1 MKNIRTKQTPCF
13 RRWSRKGWAAFASLH
28 RHVTIGVLAVTM
40 SILLLATQHASAHDA
55 DTAAVLK
62 TLRID
67 EVGISGSQSA
77 PTRNVQSQTPLF
89 DRKAQA
95 AAPVQTL
102 ESALRLAPSVDIRER
117 GGKGMQA
124 DIFIRGGSFD
134 QTMVLLNGIDFT
146 DARTGHQSH
155 SLPVDIDCIS
165 AVDLLDGVPGVGAFA
180 GAVNIRTAPLKLTY
194 LRFEGAGGQHGYA
207 YANLSGAVTSGRFS
221 LLAAGSYRR
230 SDGYRHNTEFANY
243 NAFVRATYEAPRAG
257 FFDLQAGYQNRTFGS
272 NGFYAAY
279 NPDQWE
285 ATSTAL
291 ASLRWLK
298 QAGRFSFGASAS
310 YRKNFDRYDWTRGTA
325 MNRHNTDN
333 VGARLWA
340 DYDWRA
346 GTTSLGGDYAFNH
359 IYSTNLG
366 EALSRPHGRYTH
378 AKARSTGNLWLRH
391 AKQWRRFDLAASA
404 GISLTPYGT
413 SALWSLSGGYTP
425 APGLHLGIGAFQSM
439 RLPTFTDLYYTS
451 PAQINNLDLTPERAV
466 TYLFDAGYMK
476 NSWRLSLQ
484 TYYRAGRD
492 IIDWVWREDM
502 GDKWHSEQTSRLDTY
517 GIELSGGYTVADGFL
532 RRVTL
537 SYGYITTDRNSD
549 IIAKGAMDYMR
560 HKAALAV
567 EVHFLR
573 RMSLALTA
581 SVYDR
586 NGSYT
591 HYPVPGDPS
600 LSEVRDY
607 EPYFLLDGRLQW
619 EKGICRL
626 YVDATNITDS
636 RYCDLGGIP
645 LPGAWGTA
653 GVALTIGRGYA
664 PFRLHSGPS
673 PRAAGFFLP
682 VGRQPCAAFLRAS
695 RWTGS
700 GFGEVILAR
709 SLRQRFFRGGA
720 FSSPCRVDSRGN
732 GVQDSAPSSRGA
744 SRPSRFF

>member
-1 MKNIRTKQTPCF
+1 
-13 RRWSRKGWAAFASLH
+13 
-28 RHVTIGVLAVTM
+28 M

-77 PTRNVQSQTPLF
+77 PTRSVQSQTPLF

-180 GAVNIRTAPLKLTY
+180 GAVNIRTAPLKPTY

-230 SDGYRHNTEFANY
+230 SDGYRHNTDFANY

-340 DYDWRA
+340 DYDWQA

-425 APGLHLGIGAFQSM
+425 AAGLHLGIGAFQSM

-645 LPGAWGTA
+645 LPGAWVTA
-653 GVALTIGRGYA
+653 GVALTIGR
-664 PFRLHSGPS
+664 
-673 PRAAGFFLP
+673 
-682 VGRQPCAAFLRAS
+682 
-695 RWTGS
+695 
-700 GFGEVILAR
+700 
-709 SLRQRFFRGGA
+709 
-720 FSSPCRVDSRGN
+720 
-732 GVQDSAPSSRGA
+732 
-744 SRPSRFF
+744 

>member
-1 MKNIRTKQTPCF
+1 MLKKKWLQKSESCRKKLPLQRFEKRGRSRTRFPTAVNYFINPTKNKMKNIQAKQTPCF
-13 RRWSRKGWAAFASLH
+13 RRWSRKGWSAFASLH
-28 RHVTIGVLAVTM
+28 RHVTIGVLAATM

-67 EVGISGSQSA
+67 EVGISDSQSA

-180 GAVNIRTAPLKLTY
+180 GAVNIRTAPLKPTY

-230 SDGYRHNTEFANY
+230 SDGYRHNTDFANY

-425 APGLHLGIGAFQSM
+425 AAGLHLGIGAFQSM

-451 PAQINNLDLTPERAV
+451 PAQINNLDLTPESAV
-466 TYLFDAGYMK
+466 TYLFDTGYMK

-645 LPGAWGTA
+645 LPGAWVTA
-653 GVALTIGRGYA
+653 GVALTIGR
-664 PFRLHSGPS
+664 
-673 PRAAGFFLP
+673 
-682 VGRQPCAAFLRAS
+682 
-695 RWTGS
+695 
-700 GFGEVILAR
+700 
-709 SLRQRFFRGGA
+709 
-720 FSSPCRVDSRGN
+720 
-732 GVQDSAPSSRGA
+732 
-744 SRPSRFF
+744 

>member
-1 MKNIRTKQTPCF
+1 MLKKKWLQKSESCRKKLPLQRFEKRGRSRTRFPTAVNYFINPTKNKMKNIQAKQTPCF
-13 RRWSRKGWAAFASLH
+13 RRWSRKGWSAFASLH
-28 RHVTIGVLAVTM
+28 RHVTIGVLAATM
-40 SILLLATQHASAHDA
+40 SILLLATQSASAQHA
-55 DTAAVLK
+55 DTAAVLR

-67 EVGISGSQSA
+67 EVGISGSQTA

-146 DARTGHQSH
+146 DSRTGHQSH

-180 GAVNIRTAPLKLTY
+180 GAVNIRTAPLKPTY

-230 SDGYRHNTEFANY
+230 SDGYRHNTDFANY

-425 APGLHLGIGAFQSM
+425 AAGLHLGIGAFQSM

-451 PAQINNLDLTPERAV
+451 PAQINNLDLTPESAV
-466 TYLFDAGYMK
+466 TYLFDTGYMK

-645 LPGAWGTA
+645 LPGAWVTA
-653 GVALTIGRGYA
+653 GVALTIGR
-664 PFRLHSGPS
+664 
-673 PRAAGFFLP
+673 
-682 VGRQPCAAFLRAS
+682 
-695 RWTGS
+695 
-700 GFGEVILAR
+700 
-709 SLRQRFFRGGA
+709 
-720 FSSPCRVDSRGN
+720 
-732 GVQDSAPSSRGA
+732 
-744 SRPSRFF
+744 

>member
-1 MKNIRTKQTPCF
+1 
-13 RRWSRKGWAAFASLH
+13 
-28 RHVTIGVLAVTM
+28 
-40 SILLLATQHASAHDA
+40 
-55 DTAAVLK
+55 
-62 TLRID
+62 
-67 EVGISGSQSA
+67 
-77 PTRNVQSQTPLF
+77 
-89 DRKAQA
+89 
-95 AAPVQTL
+95 
-102 ESALRLAPSVDIRER
+102 
-117 GGKGMQA
+117 MQA

-180 GAVNIRTAPLKLTY
+180 GAVNIRTAPLKPTY

-230 SDGYRHNTEFANY
+230 SDGYRHNTDFANY

-425 APGLHLGIGAFQSM
+425 AAGLHLGIGAFQSM

-466 TYLFDAGYMK
+466 TYLFDAGYVK

-549 IIAKGAMDYMR
+549 IIARGAMDYMR

-645 LPGAWGTA
+645 LPGAWVTA
-653 GVALTIGRGYA
+653 GVALTIG
-664 PFRLHSGPS
+664 H
-673 PRAAGFFLP
+673 
-682 VGRQPCAAFLRAS
+682 
-695 RWTGS
+695 
-700 GFGEVILAR
+700 
-709 SLRQRFFRGGA
+709 
-720 FSSPCRVDSRGN
+720 
-732 GVQDSAPSSRGA
+732 
-744 SRPSRFF
+744 

>member
-77 PTRNVQSQTPLF
+77 PTRSVQSQTPLF

-180 GAVNIRTAPLKLTY
+180 GAVNIRTAPLKPTY

-230 SDGYRHNTEFANY
+230 SDGYRHNTDFANY

-310 YRKNFDRYDWTRGTA
+310 YRKNFDRYDWTRGTP
-325 MNRHNTDN
+325 MNHHNTDN
-333 VGARLWA
+333 AGAEFWA
-340 DYDWRA
+340 DCTWK
-346 GTTSLGGDYAFNH
+346 GGVTSLGGDYTYNH

-366 EALSRPHGRYTH
+366 EPLPTPHGKYTH
-378 AKARSTGNLWLRH
+378 AKDRHVGNLWLRH
-391 AKQWRRFDLAASA
+391 VKQWERFDVSGSA
-404 GISLTPYGT
+404 GVSFTPYGT
-413 SALWSLSGGYTP
+413 SALWSLSGGYRP
-425 APGLHLGIGAFQSM
+425 VRGLRLEVGASQSM

-451 PAQINNLDLTPERAV
+451 PAQLNNLDLKPEHAI
-466 TYLFDAGYMK
+466 TYRFAADYARSGWNASLF
-476 NSWRLSLQ
+476 
-484 TYYRAGRD
+484 TYYRQGRD
-492 IIDWVWREDM
+492 IIDWVWREEL
-502 GDKWHSEQTSRLDTY
+502 GKWHSEQESKLDTY
-517 GIELSGGYTVADGFL
+517 GLEVSGGYTTTGFL
-532 RRVTL
+532 HRISV
-537 SYGYITTDRNSD
+537 SYGYIHTSKVDRVITSS
-549 IIAKGAMDYMR
+549 ALDYMK
-560 HKAALAV
+560 HKAAATV
-567 EVHFLR
+567 EFRFLR
-573 RMSLALTA
+573 NCSLTLTGA
-581 SVYDR
+581 VYDR

-591 HYPVPGDPS
+591 YYLRNADGSLMLDPDGKMMT
-600 LSEVRDY
+600 EVRDFK
-607 EPYFLLDGRLQW
+607 PYFLLDGRLSW
-619 EKGICRL
+619 EKKGWKL
-626 YVDATNITDS
+626 YFDVMNMTDT
-636 RYCDLGGIP
+636 RYFDFGGLEMPGVWFSGGI
-645 LPGAWGTA
+645 
-653 GVALTIGRGYA
+653 VVTIG
-664 PFRLHSGPS
+664 
-673 PRAAGFFLP
+673 
-682 VGRQPCAAFLRAS
+682 
-695 RWTGS
+695 
-700 GFGEVILAR
+700 
-709 SLRQRFFRGGA
+709 
-720 FSSPCRVDSRGN
+720 
-732 GVQDSAPSSRGA
+732 
-744 SRPSRFF
+744 

>member
-1 MKNIRTKQTPCF
+1 
-13 RRWSRKGWAAFASLH
+13 
-28 RHVTIGVLAVTM
+28 M

-180 GAVNIRTAPLKLTY
+180 GAVNIRTAPLKPTY

-230 SDGYRHNTEFANY
+230 SDGYRHNTDFANY

-425 APGLHLGIGAFQSM
+425 AAGLHLGIGAFQSM

-653 GVALTIGRGYA
+653 GVALTIGR
-664 PFRLHSGPS
+664 
-673 PRAAGFFLP
+673 
-682 VGRQPCAAFLRAS
+682 
-695 RWTGS
+695 
-700 GFGEVILAR
+700 
-709 SLRQRFFRGGA
+709 
-720 FSSPCRVDSRGN
+720 
-732 GVQDSAPSSRGA
+732 
-744 SRPSRFF
+744 

>member
-180 GAVNIRTAPLKLTY
+180 GAVNIRTAPLKPTY

-230 SDGYRHNTEFANY
+230 SDGYRHNTDFANY

-340 DYDWRA
+340 DY
-346 GTTSLGGDYAFNH
+346 
-359 IYSTNLG
+359 
-366 EALSRPHGRYTH
+366 
-378 AKARSTGNLWLRH
+378 
-391 AKQWRRFDLAASA
+391 
-404 GISLTPYGT
+404 
-413 SALWSLSGGYTP
+413 
-425 APGLHLGIGAFQSM
+425 
-439 RLPTFTDLYYTS
+439 
-451 PAQINNLDLTPERAV
+451 
-466 TYLFDAGYMK
+466 
-476 NSWRLSLQ
+476 
-484 TYYRAGRD
+484 AGR
-492 IIDWVWREDM
+492 
-502 GDKWHSEQTSRLDTY
+502 
-517 GIELSGGYTVADGFL
+517 GG
-532 RRVTL
+532 
-537 SYGYITTDRNSD
+537 RN
-549 IIAKGAMDYMR
+549 
-560 HKAALAV
+560 L
-567 EVHFLR
+567 
-573 RMSLALTA
+573 
-581 SVYDR
+581 
-586 NGSYT
+586 
-591 HYPVPGDPS
+591 
-600 LSEVRDY
+600 
-607 EPYFLLDGRLQW
+607 
-619 EKGICRL
+619 
-626 YVDATNITDS
+626 
-636 RYCDLGGIP
+636 
-645 LPGAWGTA
+645 
-653 GVALTIGRGYA
+653 
-664 PFRLHSGPS
+664 
-673 PRAAGFFLP
+673 
-682 VGRQPCAAFLRAS
+682 
-695 RWTGS
+695 
-700 GFGEVILAR
+700 
-709 SLRQRFFRGGA
+709 
-720 FSSPCRVDSRGN
+720 
-732 GVQDSAPSSRGA
+732 
-744 SRPSRFF
+744 

>member
-1 MKNIRTKQTPCF
+1 MKNIQAKQTPCF
-13 RRWSRKGWAAFASLH
+13 RRWSRKGWSAFASLH
-28 RHVTIGVLAVTM
+28 RHVTIGVLAATM
-40 SILLLATQHASAHDA
+40 SILLLATQSASAQHA
-55 DTAAVLK
+55 DTAAVLR

-67 EVGISGSQSA
+67 EVGISGSQTA

-180 GAVNIRTAPLKLTY
+180 GAVNIRTAPLKPTY

-230 SDGYRHNTEFANY
+230 SDGYRHNTDFANY

-310 YRKNFDRYDWTRGTA
+310 YRKNFDRYDWTRGTP
-325 MNRHNTDN
+325 MNHHNTDN
-333 VGARLWA
+333 AGAEFWA
-340 DYDWRA
+340 DCTWK
-346 GTTSLGGDYAFNH
+346 GGVTSLGGDYTYNH

-366 EALSRPHGRYTH
+366 EPLPTPHGKYTH
-378 AKARSTGNLWLRH
+378 AKDRHVGNLWLRH
-391 AKQWRRFDLAASA
+391 VKQWERFDVSGSA
-404 GISLTPYGT
+404 GVSFTPYGT
-413 SALWSLSGGYTP
+413 SALWSLSGGYRP
-425 APGLHLGIGAFQSM
+425 VRGLRLEVGAAQSM

-451 PAQINNLDLTPERAV
+451 PAQLNNLDLKPEHAI
-466 TYLFDAGYMK
+466 TYRFAADYARSGWNASLF
-476 NSWRLSLQ
+476 
-484 TYYRAGRD
+484 TYYRQGRD
-492 IIDWVWREDM
+492 IIDWVWREEL
-502 GDKWHSEQTSRLDTY
+502 GKWHSEQESKLDTY
-517 GIELSGGYTVADGFL
+517 GLEVSGGYTTTGFL
-532 RRVTL
+532 HRISV
-537 SYGYITTDRNSD
+537 SYGYIHTSKVDRVITSS
-549 IIAKGAMDYMR
+549 ALDYMK
-560 HKAALAV
+560 HKAAATV
-567 EVHFLR
+567 EFRFLR
-573 RMSLALTA
+573 NCSLTLTGA
-581 SVYDR
+581 VYDR

-591 HYPVPGDPS
+591 YYLRNADGSLMLDPDGKMMT
-600 LSEVRDY
+600 EVRDFK
-607 EPYFLLDGRLQW
+607 PYFLLDGRLSW
-619 EKGICRL
+619 EKKGWKL
-626 YVDATNITDS
+626 YFDVMNMTDT
-636 RYCDLGGIP
+636 RYFDFGGLEMPGVWFSGGI
-645 LPGAWGTA
+645 
-653 GVALTIGRGYA
+653 VVTIG
-664 PFRLHSGPS
+664 
-673 PRAAGFFLP
+673 
-682 VGRQPCAAFLRAS
+682 
-695 RWTGS
+695 
-700 GFGEVILAR
+700 
-709 SLRQRFFRGGA
+709 
-720 FSSPCRVDSRGN
+720 
-732 GVQDSAPSSRGA
+732 
-744 SRPSRFF
+744 

>member
-1 MKNIRTKQTPCF
+1 MLKKKWLQKSESCRKKLPLQRFEKRGRSRTRFPTAVNYFINPTKNKMKNIQAKQTPCF
-13 RRWSRKGWAAFASLH
+13 RRWSRKGWSAFASLH

-180 GAVNIRTAPLKLTY
+180 GAVNIRTAPLKPTY

-230 SDGYRHNTEFANY
+230 SDGYRHNTDFANY

-425 APGLHLGIGAFQSM
+425 AAGLHLGIGAFQSM

-451 PAQINNLDLTPERAV
+451 PAQINNLDLTPESAV
-466 TYLFDAGYMK
+466 TYLFDTGYMK

-645 LPGAWGTA
+645 LPGAWVTA
-653 GVALTIGRGYA
+653 GVALTIGR
-664 PFRLHSGPS
+664 
-673 PRAAGFFLP
+673 
-682 VGRQPCAAFLRAS
+682 
-695 RWTGS
+695 
-700 GFGEVILAR
+700 
-709 SLRQRFFRGGA
+709 
-720 FSSPCRVDSRGN
+720 
-732 GVQDSAPSSRGA
+732 
-744 SRPSRFF
+744 

>member
-1 MKNIRTKQTPCF
+1 
-13 RRWSRKGWAAFASLH
+13 
-28 RHVTIGVLAVTM
+28 
-40 SILLLATQHASAHDA
+40 
-55 DTAAVLK
+55 
-62 TLRID
+62 
-67 EVGISGSQSA
+67 
-77 PTRNVQSQTPLF
+77 
-89 DRKAQA
+89 
-95 AAPVQTL
+95 
-102 ESALRLAPSVDIRER
+102 
-117 GGKGMQA
+117 
-124 DIFIRGGSFD
+124 
-134 QTMVLLNGIDFT
+134 MVLLNGIDFT

-180 GAVNIRTAPLKLTY
+180 GAVNIRTAPLKPTY

-230 SDGYRHNTEFANY
+230 SDGYRHNTDFANY

-391 AKQWRRFDLAASA
+391 AKQWRRFDLVASA

-425 APGLHLGIGAFQSM
+425 AAGLHLGIGAFQSM

-466 TYLFDAGYMK
+466 TYLFDAGYVK

-591 HYPVPGDPS
+591 HYPVPGDSS
-600 LSEVRDY
+600 LSEVRGY

-645 LPGAWGTA
+645 LPGAWVTA
-653 GVALTIGRGYA
+653 GVALTIGR
-664 PFRLHSGPS
+664 
-673 PRAAGFFLP
+673 
-682 VGRQPCAAFLRAS
+682 
-695 RWTGS
+695 
-700 GFGEVILAR
+700 
-709 SLRQRFFRGGA
+709 
-720 FSSPCRVDSRGN
+720 
-732 GVQDSAPSSRGA
+732 
-744 SRPSRFF
+744 

>member
-1 MKNIRTKQTPCF
+1 MLKKKWLQKSESCRKKLPLQRFEKRGRSRTRFPTAVNYFINPTKNKMKNIQAKQTPCF

-180 GAVNIRTAPLKLTY
+180 GAVNIRTAPLKPTY

-230 SDGYRHNTEFANY
+230 SDGYRHNTDFANY

-425 APGLHLGIGAFQSM
+425 AAGLHLGIGAFQSM

-653 GVALTIGRGYA
+653 GVALTIGR
-664 PFRLHSGPS
+664 
-673 PRAAGFFLP
+673 
-682 VGRQPCAAFLRAS
+682 
-695 RWTGS
+695 
-700 GFGEVILAR
+700 
-709 SLRQRFFRGGA
+709 
-720 FSSPCRVDSRGN
+720 
-732 GVQDSAPSSRGA
+732 
-744 SRPSRFF
+744 

>member
-1 MKNIRTKQTPCF
+1 
-13 RRWSRKGWAAFASLH
+13 
-28 RHVTIGVLAVTM
+28 M

-180 GAVNIRTAPLKLTY
+180 GAVNIRTAPLKPTY

-230 SDGYRHNTEFANY
+230 SDGYRHNTDFANY

-366 EALSRPHGRYTH
+366 EALSRPHGRYAH

-404 GISLTPYGT
+404 GISLTSYGT

-425 APGLHLGIGAFQSM
+425 AAGLHLGIGAFQSM

-451 PAQINNLDLTPERAV
+451 PAQINNLDLTPEKAV

-502 GDKWHSEQTSRLDTY
+502 GDKLHSEQTSRLDTY

-619 EKGICRL
+619 EKGICWL

-645 LPGAWGTA
+645 LPGAWVTA
-653 GVALTIGRGYA
+653 GVALTIGR
-664 PFRLHSGPS
+664 
-673 PRAAGFFLP
+673 
-682 VGRQPCAAFLRAS
+682 
-695 RWTGS
+695 
-700 GFGEVILAR
+700 
-709 SLRQRFFRGGA
+709 
-720 FSSPCRVDSRGN
+720 
-732 GVQDSAPSSRGA
+732 
-744 SRPSRFF
+744 

>member
-1 MKNIRTKQTPCF
+1 MKKRSKSGVRCF
-13 RRWSRKGWAAFASLH
+13 TRWSRKGYGAFASLGK
-28 RHVTIGVLAVTM
+28 VVKIGVLSLSM
-40 SILLLATQHASAHDA
+40 SIITLNAKSASAQP
-55 DTAAVLK
+55 DTVRL
-62 TLRID
+62 LREMEI
-67 EVGISGSQSA
+67 EALQVTA
-77 PTRNVQSQTPLF
+77 ERLNPTRGVVTPTAVYSRDTLGIAPQQTIEG
-89 DRKAQA
+89 
-95 AAPVQTL
+95 V
-102 ESALRLAPSVDIRER
+102 LRLNPAIDVRER
-117 GGKGMQA
+117 GGKGVQA
-124 DIFIRGGSFD
+124 DISLRGGTYD

-155 SLPVDIDCIS
+155 SLPVDIECIS

-180 GAVNIRTAPLKLTY
+180 GAVNIRTAPLKPTY

-230 SDGYRHNTEFANY
+230 SDGYRHNTDFANY

-425 APGLHLGIGAFQSM
+425 AAGLHLGIGAFQSM

-645 LPGAWGTA
+645 LSGAWVTA
-653 GVALTIGRGYA
+653 GVALTIGR
-664 PFRLHSGPS
+664 
-673 PRAAGFFLP
+673 
-682 VGRQPCAAFLRAS
+682 
-695 RWTGS
+695 
-700 GFGEVILAR
+700 
-709 SLRQRFFRGGA
+709 
-720 FSSPCRVDSRGN
+720 
-732 GVQDSAPSSRGA
+732 
-744 SRPSRFF
+744 

>member
-1 MKNIRTKQTPCF
+1 MKEIQTKRTPRF
-13 RRWSRKGWAAFASLH
+13 RRWCRKGYAAFASL
-28 RHVTIGVLAVTM
+28 RRQVTIGVLSVSMSTILLSTTTPVQAQTVDSLTIARELEIEKVEVTGVKATPTRSTM
-40 SILLLATQHASAHDA
+40 SSTS
-55 DTAAVLK
+55 V
-62 TLRID
+62 
-67 EVGISGSQSA
+67 
-77 PTRNVQSQTPLF
+77 F
-89 DRKAQA
+89 DRKAGA
-95 AAPVQTL
+95 SAPVQTL
-102 ESALRLAPSVDIRER
+102 ESVLRLSPAIDLRER
-117 GGKGMQA
+117 SGRGTQA
-124 DIFIRGGSFD
+124 DIMIRGGSFD
-134 QTMVLLNGIDFT
+134 QTMVMLNGINFT

-155 SLPVDIDCIS
+155 SLPIDIDCI
-165 AVDLLDGVPGVGAFA
+165 AGIDLIDGVSGVGAYA
-180 GAVNIRTAPLKLTY
+180 GALNIRTMPLKSRY
-194 LRFEGAGGQHGYA
+194 LRIEAAGGDDGYA
-207 YANLSGAVTSGRFS
+207 YGNLSGAVTKGRFS
-221 LLAAGSYRR
+221 LFAAGSYRR
-230 SDGYRHNTEFANY
+230 SDGYIHNTDFENY
-243 NAFVRATYEAPRAG
+243 NGYLRMNYDSEKAG
-257 FFDLQAGYQNRTFGS
+257 FFDFQAGYQNRSFGS

-279 NPDQWE
+279 NPDQFE
-285 ATSTAL
+285 HTSTVL
-291 ASLRWLK
+291 SSLRWVK
-298 QAGRFSFGASAS
+298 SVGRFTLNSSVS
-310 YRKNFDRYDWTRGTA
+310 YRKNFDRYDWTRGTP
-325 MNRHNTDN
+325 MNHHNTDN
-333 VGARLWA
+333 AGAEFWA
-340 DYDWRA
+340 DCTWK
-346 GTTSLGGDYAFNH
+346 GGVTSLGGDYTYNH

-653 GVALTIGRGYA
+653 GVALTIGR
-664 PFRLHSGPS
+664 
-673 PRAAGFFLP
+673 
-682 VGRQPCAAFLRAS
+682 
-695 RWTGS
+695 
-700 GFGEVILAR
+700 
-709 SLRQRFFRGGA
+709 
-720 FSSPCRVDSRGN
+720 
-732 GVQDSAPSSRGA
+732 
-744 SRPSRFF
+744 

>member
-1 MKNIRTKQTPCF
+1 MLKKKWLQKSESCRKKLPLQRFEKRGRSRTRFPTAVNYFINPTKNKMKNIQAKQTPCF
-13 RRWSRKGWAAFASLH
+13 RRWSRKGWSAFASLH

-77 PTRNVQSQTPLF
+77 PTRSVQSQTPLF

-180 GAVNIRTAPLKLTY
+180 GAVNIRTAPLKPTY

-230 SDGYRHNTEFANY
+230 SDGYRHNTDFANY

-340 DYDWRA
+340 DYDWQA

-425 APGLHLGIGAFQSM
+425 AAGLHLGIGAFQSM

-645 LPGAWGTA
+645 LPGAWVTA
-653 GVALTIGRGYA
+653 GVALTIGR
-664 PFRLHSGPS
+664 
-673 PRAAGFFLP
+673 
-682 VGRQPCAAFLRAS
+682 
-695 RWTGS
+695 
-700 GFGEVILAR
+700 
-709 SLRQRFFRGGA
+709 
-720 FSSPCRVDSRGN
+720 
-732 GVQDSAPSSRGA
+732 
-744 SRPSRFF
+744 

>member
-1 MKNIRTKQTPCF
+1 
-13 RRWSRKGWAAFASLH
+13 
-28 RHVTIGVLAVTM
+28 
-40 SILLLATQHASAHDA
+40 
-55 DTAAVLK
+55 
-62 TLRID
+62 
-67 EVGISGSQSA
+67 
-77 PTRNVQSQTPLF
+77 
-89 DRKAQA
+89 
-95 AAPVQTL
+95 
-102 ESALRLAPSVDIRER
+102 
-117 GGKGMQA
+117 MQA

-180 GAVNIRTAPLKLTY
+180 GAVNIRTAPLKPTY

-230 SDGYRHNTEFANY
+230 SDGYRHNTDFANY

-425 APGLHLGIGAFQSM
+425 AAGLHLGIGAFQSM

-451 PAQINNLDLTPERAV
+451 PAQINNLDLTPEKAV
-466 TYLFDAGYMK
+466 TYLFDAGYIK
-476 NSWRLSLQ
+476 NGWRLSLQ

-645 LPGAWGTA
+645 LPGAWVTA
-653 GVALTIGRGYA
+653 GVALTIGR
-664 PFRLHSGPS
+664 
-673 PRAAGFFLP
+673 
-682 VGRQPCAAFLRAS
+682 
-695 RWTGS
+695 
-700 GFGEVILAR
+700 
-709 SLRQRFFRGGA
+709 
-720 FSSPCRVDSRGN
+720 
-732 GVQDSAPSSRGA
+732 
-744 SRPSRFF
+744 